1 MASRALMVLV
11 SKLEG
16 REDGSQ
22 LSVSG
27 KDLWFF
33 KKFLNFDYLWEH
45 FMSKIWAFYIVWWF
59 LLLRSY
65 LTNVGA
71 HKTME

>member
-1 MASRALMVLV
+1 MFRMASRALMVLV

-27 KDLWFF
+27 KDLWFKVF
-33 KKFLNFDYLWEH
+33 KVRFL
-45 FMSKIWAFYIVWWF
+45 MGTFYEQGLDILHCLMIPTF
-59 LLLRSY
+59 
-65 LTNVGA
+65 
-71 HKTME
+71 